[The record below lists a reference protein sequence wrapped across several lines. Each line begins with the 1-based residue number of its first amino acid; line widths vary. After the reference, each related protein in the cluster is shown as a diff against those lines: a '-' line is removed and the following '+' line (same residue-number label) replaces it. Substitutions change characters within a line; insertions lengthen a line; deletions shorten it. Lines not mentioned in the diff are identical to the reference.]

1 MMLLVNQAVLVTVEC
16 AATFGDGVG
25 SSMDTGFTS
34 CMSKELRLGEGG
46 FFQLVTPKNFR
57 SFELY
62 SKEVPTI

>member
-1 MMLLVNQAVLVTVEC
+1 MTVEC
-16 AATFGDGVG
+16 AATFGDVGVG

-34 CMSKELRLGEGG
+34 CMSKELRLVWEGG

-57 SFELY
+57 SLELY